1 MRELDVSCLTGIVSV
16 MAEELMKRS
25 DRMLQQLHRPVI
37 IGNGNLEE
45 FLSDVRKEAVWLH
58 VRCLDLRDKTG
69 LLKKAVEDDDD
80 DGDDDKEDD

>member
-1 MRELDVSCLTGIVSV
+1 MRELDVSRLTGVVSV

-25 DRMLQQLHRPVI
+25 DRMLQLLHRPVI

-58 VRCLDLRDKTG
+58 VRYLDLRDKTG
-69 LLKKAVEDDDD
+69 LLKKAMEDD
-80 DGDDDKEDD
+80 DGDEEEGE